1 MTQTSRSK
9 VNPRKI
15 PRSQQDVDR
24 AWDGGVNAGVSNATA
39 IFLMVMSDKFGFG
52 EKMVELWSEIVKLSE
67 AVMERRVSIADI
79 KHTLLTEYDIQV

>member
-15 PRSQQDVDR
+15 PKSQQDVDR
-24 AWDGGVNAGVSNATA
+24 AWDEGVTAGVSNATA
-39 IFLMVMSDKFGFG
+39 IFLMVMADKFGFG